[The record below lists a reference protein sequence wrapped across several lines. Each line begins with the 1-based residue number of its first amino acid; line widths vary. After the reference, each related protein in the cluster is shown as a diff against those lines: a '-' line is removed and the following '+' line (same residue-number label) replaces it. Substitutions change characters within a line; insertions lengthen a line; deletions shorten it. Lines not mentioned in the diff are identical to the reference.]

1 MTKSARNL
9 RSSPRRFV
17 PSQAY
22 TLVELM
28 VTVAIVGILA
38 GVSIVTFGRNWRD
51 ERVKAATLETS
62 AWLEEVRKIAIQ
74 KATPCRVTI
83 TPADAQL
90 ALDPNP
96 DDPAQYCASSNR
108 AALNLRETVQN
119 TSELLLCAADLAG
132 ADPASY
138 TLPCTSSQSG
148 SQSLIFTPRGTVTN
162 GLLLKV
168 HMEEANTDRCIAVMD
183 PMGQIRSGRAT
194 ATGCD
199 FTTAY

>member
-1 MTKSARNL
+1 MTKSAHNL
-9 RSSPRRFV
+9 RSSPLQFV
-17 PSQAY
+17 HSQAY
-22 TLVELM
+22 TLVELI
-28 VTVAIVGILA
+28 VTVAVVGILA
-38 GVSIVTFGRNWRD
+38 GLSIVTFGRNWRA
-51 ERVKAATLETS
+51 ERVKAATRESS

-108 AALNLRETVQN
+108 AALNLRDTVQN
-119 TSELLLCAADLAG
+119 TNELLLCAADLAG

-138 TLPCTSSQSG
+138 NLPCTSSQSG
-148 SQSLIFTPRGTVTN
+148 SQNLIFTPRGTATN
-162 GLLLKV
+162 GLLLKL
-168 HMEEANTDRCIAVMD
+168 HLEQASTDRCIAVMA
-183 PMGQIRSGRAT
+183 PLGQIRSGRAT
-194 ATGCD
+194 DTGCD